1 MKSNINLNKFIFLF
15 VLIFILILISSL
27 NVFPQELDLTPYLKK
42 IEAGNKEE
50 VISKIPELK
59 QVYPNSHS
67 LIYLE
72 GLITED
78 GEKAFQVYKSLV
90 DKYPNSKY
98 ADGAIYRIYTYF
110 LAVDKTDKADFYLNR
125 LKTEYPQ
132 SPYIGLTKRVTFKEN
147 TKPTVKT
154 EESKTNPK
162 VKEKTVDKEY
172 KFTIQAGAFTR
183 KENALKLKTDF
194 DKAGYFSQVVDKS
207 VGGSLFHVVNVGKFA
222 SEEEAKS
229 FLAVINSKFKLQ
241 GWVVRLE

>member
-1 MKSNINLNKFIFLF
+1 MKSNINLNKFTFLF
-15 VLIFILILISSL
+15 VLIFILISSR

-110 LAVDKTDKADFYLNR
+110 LAVDKIDKADFYLNR
-125 LKTEYPQ
+125 LKTEYSE
-132 SPYIGLTKRVTFKEN
+132 SPYIKLTGKSTFSVG
-147 TKPTVKT
+147 TKVTVKT
-154 EESKTNPK
+154 EENKVTIP
-162 VKEKTVDKEY
+162 VKEKPVEKEFKYTV
-172 KFTIQAGAFTR
+172 QAGAFTR
-183 KENALKLKTDF
+183 KDNALKLKFDF
-194 DKAGYFSQVVDKS
+194 DKAGYSSQIVEKS